1 MESSKIVYQVEMHRD
16 ISGARV
22 IATTDGS
29 ILPGKYIYANS
40 VAIERDSNKRSA
52 NYAPY
57 QNP

>member
-1 MESSKIVYQVEMHRD
+1 MHRD